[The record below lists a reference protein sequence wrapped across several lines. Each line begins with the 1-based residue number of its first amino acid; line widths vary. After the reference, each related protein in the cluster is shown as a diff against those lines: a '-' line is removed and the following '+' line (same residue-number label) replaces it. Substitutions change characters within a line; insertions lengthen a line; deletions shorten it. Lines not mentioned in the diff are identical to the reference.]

1 MTHTTEGNTVQ
12 RWEKDLLSH
21 CEPLYPSC
29 LPLHHNSSEPLLVI
43 TIFLGADK
51 RLSTVANIIFQIK
64 STNDVIMLLHSAAL
78 QQGKWFCILPGSEKV
93 FWKEI
98 FELFCFENLPAQRIF
113 KTQIFFL
120 TKNIKLSQT
129 TFFSCLSMCHKC
141 HSVTTKRHVVPIL
154 CAFYLRTPKFLWH
167 LHSPTLKTHKW
178 LLFRN
183 MDITHNRVSIAWVS
197 VFLFEGDVF
206 FIVELTIV

>member
-78 QQGKWFCILPGSEKV
+78 QQGKWFCILPGGLRKYSEKRSLNCSALKTYRR
-93 FWKEI
+93 KE
-98 FELFCFENLPAQRIF
+98 FLKHN
-113 KTQIFFL
+113 FL

-129 TFFSCLSMCHKC
+129 TFFSCLSLCHKC

-154 CAFYLRTPKFLWH
+154 CAFYLHSICAHQSFSGIFIPQPWKPTSGYFSEIWTSH
-167 LHSPTLKTHKW
+167 IIEFQLHGFQSFYLKEMCS
-178 LLFRN
+178 LL
-183 MDITHNRVSIAWVS
+183 
-197 VFLFEGDVF
+197 
-206 FIVELTIV
+206 